1 MSSTSI
7 RTIRVRAAAPG
18 LRVPHERHPRKYI
31 TGDGTVVVPATAYY
45 LRRISDGELV
55 EVEVEVDDAPPAAA
69 GKANKPKS
77 KEA

>member
-45 LRRISDGELV
+45 LRRVSDGEL
-55 EVEVEVDDAPPAAA
+55 VEVDDAPPAAA
-69 GKANKPKS
+69 GKADKPKS